1 MNWKH
6 IINKYPIAF
15 ASCKKYFNDDQYA
28 SHFYE
33 RIIWNNRTLYDFF
46 EKEHKLKFGSKVA
59 ITNKYQMSIYDADGV
74 DFKKICTTHW
84 FDDRN
89 SPEEMIFTES
99 FKIIN
104 EKLTSDE

>member
-6 IINKYPIAF
+6 IQNKYPIAF
-15 ASCKKYFNDDQYA
+15 ASCKKYFKDNLDYF
-28 SHFYE
+28 HFYE
-33 RIIWNNRTLYDFF
+33 QITWNDRRLYDFF
-46 EKEHKLKFGSKVA
+46 EVKHKLKFGGKVA
-59 ITNKYQMSIYDADGV
+59 ITNKYQMSIYDVDGV
-74 DFKKICTTHW
+74 DFKKIFTTHW